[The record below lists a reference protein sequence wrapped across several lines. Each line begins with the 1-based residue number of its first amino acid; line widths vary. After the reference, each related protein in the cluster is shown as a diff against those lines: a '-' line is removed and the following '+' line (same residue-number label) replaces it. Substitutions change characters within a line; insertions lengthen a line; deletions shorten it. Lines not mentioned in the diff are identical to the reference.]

1 MIFYQAKRN
10 ILPNSPND
18 YYREQTQM
26 LIDDRWDNTTTLH
39 NIEEEFPFGTM
50 MFRNVEARMVH
61 ALDKSTNKKQGD
73 DYRELIFQ
81 DIDYN
86 AKLGNYYR
94 FNNAYWLTVNLD
106 ELNRTSKNII
116 VHRCNN
122 VLKWKDSSGALY
134 SYPCFLAYDVT
145 AASPRVDNNVI
156 TPNNRIIVTVQANEN
171 TLGLKV
177 NHRFIFGD
185 RPFKI
190 IGYNNYMI
198 DTIDGKQSIMYIQTQ
213 LDEISP
219 YDDFEKGI
227 AYNTYII
234 DETPEEVEG
243 KNGIVV
249 EPPFDFVKQNY
260 IMEFTANLYIDNEIQ
275 SDVIEAETLGA
286 PTWSY
291 EFTSLGNNKFA
302 LKCKKVSQIPLEI
315 RFTNGVETNSILVDL
330 KSMF

>member
-1 MIFYQAKRN
+1 MLFYQAKKN

-26 LIDDRWDNTTTLH
+26 LINDRWDNTTTLQ
-39 NIEEEFPFGTM
+39 NIEEEFPFGSFL
-50 MFRNVEARMVH
+50 FRNVEVRMTH

-73 DYRELIFQ
+73 DFRELIFQ

-94 FNNAYWLTVNLD
+94 FNNAYWLTINLD

-122 VLKWKDSSGALY
+122 YLKWKDSSGVLY

-156 TPNNRIIVTVQANEN
+156 TPNNRIIVTVQANED

-219 YDDFEKGI
+219 YDDFENQI
-227 AYNTYII
+227 AYNTYIDDVI
-234 DETPEEVEG
+234 EEVEE
-243 KNGIVV
+243 KDGIVI
-249 EPPFDFVKQNY
+249 EPPFNFVKQNY
-260 IMEFTANLYIDNEIQ
+260 TMEFSANLYVDNEIQ
-275 SDVIEAETLGA
+275 PDIIEVETLGA
-286 PTWSY
+286 PDWTFDLS
-291 EFTSLGNNKFA
+291 SLGDNKFA

-315 RFTNGVETNSILVDL
+315 KFTNGVVTNSILVDL